1 MDLALLGFI
10 STGQDTWQYNAKG
23 LTITVHQKTTGR
35 WVATINGTGWDAAS
49 AQEALSTV
57 LKKGIQQRMML
68 IQRTDNELAE
78 LARIYEAL

>member
-1 MDLALLGFI
+1 MDLALLGFTT
-10 STGQDTWQYNAKG
+10 SGQDTWQYNAKG

-49 AQEALSTV
+49 AQEALSV
-57 LKKGIQQRMML
+57 VVKKGIQQRMML
-68 IQRTDNELAE
+68 IQRTDNELTE

>member
-1 MDLALLGFI
+1 
-10 STGQDTWQYNAKG
+10 
-23 LTITVHQKTTGR
+23 
-35 WVATINGTGWDAAS
+35 VATINGTGWDAAS

>member
-1 MDLALLGFI
+1 MDLALLGFT
-10 STGQDTWQYNAKG
+10 SSGQDAWQYNAKG

>member
-1 MDLALLGFI
+1 MDLALLGFT

-35 WVATINGTGWDAAS
+35 WVTTINGTGWDAAS
-49 AQEALSTV
+49 AQEALSV
-57 LKKGIQQRMML
+57 VVKKGIQQRMML

-78 LARIYEAL
+78 LAKIYEAL